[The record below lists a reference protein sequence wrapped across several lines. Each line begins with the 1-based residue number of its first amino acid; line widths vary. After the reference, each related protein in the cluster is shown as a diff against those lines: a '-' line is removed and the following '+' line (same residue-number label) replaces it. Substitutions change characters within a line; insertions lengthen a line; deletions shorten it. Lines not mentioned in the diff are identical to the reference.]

1 VATHRANSFQ
11 WPFSQSDASY
21 ECKKR
26 AYAYSLF
33 NSGAKLQQKPELCMT
48 ELRWMLQLVKVFF
61 RNRNIHIPPA
71 YDLPAVHFYFQDKA
85 EPLERTGGN

>member
-1 VATHRANSFQ
+1 
-11 WPFSQSDASY
+11 
-21 ECKKR
+21 
-26 AYAYSLF
+26 
-33 NSGAKLQQKPELCMT
+33 MT

-85 EPLERTGGN
+85 EPLERIGGN